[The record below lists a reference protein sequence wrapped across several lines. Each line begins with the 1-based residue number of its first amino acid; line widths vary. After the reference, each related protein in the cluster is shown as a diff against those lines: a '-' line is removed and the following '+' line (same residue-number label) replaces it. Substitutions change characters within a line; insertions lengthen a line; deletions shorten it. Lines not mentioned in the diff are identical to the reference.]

1 MFRFSPAPYTDAMN
15 PRDFDPFRLDVAAF
29 AKAAGEL
36 EGRWPLLQFD
46 RLTESATAEAPPG
59 NGSEV
64 TWRARG
70 EPRQMRGG
78 ETQVWLHIAASTALA
93 LECQRCLKPVD
104 VALALE
110 RSFLFVHGEDAA
122 AQLDTDSD
130 DDVLA
135 LTRALDLRELIEDEL
150 LLALPLVPRHEVCPA
165 PLVPPAGVEEEFADA
180 KPNPFAAL
188 ALLKRKNPN

>member
-1 MFRFSPAPYTDAMN
+1 MSS
-15 PRDFDPFRLDVAAF
+15 RDFDPLCLDVAAF

-46 RLTESATAEAPPG
+46 RLTESAVVDALPA
-59 NGSEV
+59 NGGEV
-64 TWRARG
+64 AWRARG
-70 EPRQMRGG
+70 EARAMRGG
-78 ETQVWLHIAASTALA
+78 ESQVWLHIGATTDVP
-93 LECQRCLKPVD
+93 LECQRCLKAVD
-104 VALALE
+104 VSLAIE

-122 AQLDTDSD
+122 AQLDTDSE

-150 LLALPLVPRHEVCPA
+150 LLALPIVPRHEVCPQ
-165 PLVPPAGVEEEFADA
+165 PLVVADDDVTIEE

-188 ALLKRKNPN
+188 AALKRTKPN

>member
-1 MFRFSPAPYTDAMN
+1 MSS
-15 PRDFDPFRLDVAAF
+15 RDFDPFRLDVAAF

-46 RLTESATAEAPPG
+46 RLTESAVADALPADG
-59 NGSEV
+59 GEV
-64 TWRARG
+64 AWRARG
-70 EPRQMRGG
+70 EARAMRGG
-78 ETQVWLHIAASTALA
+78 ETQIWLHISATTDVP
-93 LECQRCLKPVD
+93 LECQRCLKAVD
-104 VALALE
+104 VPLAIA

-122 AQLDTDSD
+122 AQLDTDSE

-150 LLALPLVPRHEVCPA
+150 LLALPIVPRHEVCPVPLMA
-165 PLVPPAGVEEEFADA
+165 PADDEEVIEE

-188 ALLKRKNPN
+188 AALKRSGPPN